1 MSSLPQNNPDLQM
14 FFNKTSQA
22 ADHFNSKYL
31 TTLHVLYV
39 CANDYPE
46 LEKLCQAHAIDFNTL
61 KSKIEME
68 IKQSAPR
75 FDPNDKPK
83 PDGDFDH
90 LAKMSI
96 THIAIQTQYEKK
108 KFDTL
113 QFVYTM
119 LNSQA
124 WPQQMCAAGM
134 LLLNAGLTLEMVH
147 AALAGDGE
155 NFPLETY
162 GINLNE
168 RVKDGKID
176 PVIGRETEVAD
187 LINIVSRR
195 RKANAMLVGEP
206 GVGKTAIAE
215 GLAEKIVKGDIP
227 QTLKDK
233 EVWCLEIGTLIAGT
247 KFRGELEE
255 RLKNIIKDVEKRAN
269 VILFIDEI
277 HMIVGAGS
285 GSEKSMDVSNLLK
298 PALANGTLHCIG
310 ATTDD
315 EYAQNIAKDKPLM
328 RRFTV
333 VKVKEPSID
342 DSIKILRNSIKA
354 YEVFHG
360 VLYNATA
367 VDSAVRLAGR
377 FIKTRKLPDKA
388 FDVID
393 VAGATVKLAGRD
405 SVTLDDII
413 NTVSKISGI
422 KRDYINEEENSN
434 YASLAS
440 NVKAQVFG
448 QDNAVNAMVDSV
460 MLAKAG
466 LRAENKPIG
475 AYLAVGPTGTGK
487 THLAKTLALQLG
499 IPLVRFDMSEYMEP
513 HSVSK
518 LIGAPPG
525 YVGHGDGKNGHGR
538 LIAEVKD
545 NPNAIFLFDEVEKAH
560 PAVFQILLQ
569 VLDDGIITSSGGE
582 TVSFGD
588 IMIVMTSNSGAR
600 DAESKKVGFGNNDN
614 YEAIDKAVNE
624 FFSPEFR
631 NRLDGIIKFN
641 KLDTTSIRSIAEK
654 ELHKLTEKINNKGV
668 SITYTPELLDFLVAN
683 GYDEKMGA
691 RPMTRLIEKDIA
703 LKLANSIM
711 FGDIAHGVKQI
722 EVTVEDNV
730 VVVRSPNKKTKTENA
745 VPA

>member
-1 MSSLPQNNPDLQM
+1 MSMPQNNPDLQV
-14 FFNKTSQA
+14 FFKKTGQA

-31 TTLHVLYV
+31 TTLHVLHV
-39 CANDYPE
+39 CANEYPE
-46 LEKLCQAHAIDFNTL
+46 LEKLCQAHSVDFNAL
-61 KSKIEME
+61 KSRVEME
-68 IKQSAPR
+68 IKQSATR
-75 FDPNDKPK
+75 FDPSEAPK
-83 PDGDFDH
+83 PDNDFEH
-90 LAKMSI
+90 LIKVSL
-96 THIAIQTQYEKK
+96 THITIQTQYNEK

-119 LNSQA
+119 LNSAA
-124 WPQQMCAAGM
+124 WPSQMCSAGM
-134 LLLNAGLTLEMVH
+134 VLLNAGLTLEMVH

-176 PVIGRETEVAD
+176 PVIGRETEVTD

-227 QTLKDK
+227 HSLKDK
-233 EVWCLEIGTLIAGT
+233 EVWCLEVGTLIAGT

-255 RLKNIIKDVEKRAN
+255 RLKNIIKDVEKRNN

-342 DSIKILRNSIKA
+342 DSIKILRNSIKS
-354 YEVFHG
+354 YETFHG
-360 VLYNATA
+360 VLYNITA

-377 FIKTRKLPDKA
+377 FIKSRKLPDKA

-393 VAGATVKLAGRD
+393 VAGATVKLAGRE

-413 NTVSKISGI
+413 DTVSKISGI

-434 YASLAS
+434 YACLSS
-440 NVKAQVFG
+440 NVKEQVFG
-448 QDNAVNAMVDSV
+448 QDSAVDSMVDSV

-487 THLAKTLALQLG
+487 THLAKTLSKQLG
-499 IPLVRFDMSEYMEP
+499 IPLVRFDMSEYMEQ

-560 PAVFQILLQ
+560 PSVFQIMLQ
-569 VLDDGIITSSGGE
+569 ILDDGIITSSNGE

-588 IMIVMTSNSGAR
+588 ILIVMTSNSGAR

-614 YEAIDKAVNE
+614 AEAIDKAVNE

-641 KLDTTSIRSIAEK
+641 KLDKVAIRNIAEK
-654 ELHKLTEKINNKGV
+654 ELFKLTEKINNKGV
-668 SITYTPELLDFLVAN
+668 SIVYTPELYDYLVDN

-711 FGDIAHGVKQI
+711 FGDISQGAKNV
-722 EVTVEDNV
+722 EVTIENNNV
-730 VVVRSPNKKTKTENA
+730 VVCTPKKRTKAETA
-745 VPA
+745 SIPA